1 MQFRL
6 VRCDEDGSPV
16 ESLPNMPPDVA
27 ANCAGTADLYRRVGY
42 AAPWVGYVAVAEG
55 VIVGGGAFVGPPTDG
70 VAEIAYYTC
79 SGCEGRGYATRT
91 ATALVEI
98 ARRHDP
104 AVGLK
109 AFTLMQGNASTRI
122 LQRLG
127 FSVVGTA
134 QDPDAGEVWEWRALS
149 EARAAG
155 SVQRRFADLDHDSS
169 R

>member
-6 VRCDEDGSPV
+6 IRCDEQGAPV
-16 ESLPNMPPDVA
+16 EALRDVPADVA

-42 AAPWVGYVAVAEG
+42 AAPWVGYVAVADG
-55 VIVGGGAFVGPPTDG
+55 TVVGGGAFVGPPTDG

-79 SGCEGRGYATRT
+79 SEHERQGWATKT
-91 ATALVEI
+91 ASGLVDI
-98 ARRHDP
+98 ARAHDP

-109 AFTLMQGNASTRI
+109 AFTLMQDNASTRI

-149 EARAAG
+149 
-155 SVQRRFADLDHDSS
+155 
-169 R
+169 